1 MSIQN
6 KVALITGGSRG
17 IGRAVSLRLAS
28 DGVKLAI
35 NYKSDRKSADLVV
48 GLVKEMGV
56 EALSVQADVSDSSQV
71 DVMVD
76 QVISEFGNVD
86 ILVNNAGIIHDSLLM
101 RMSEDV
107 WDEVLNTNL
116 KGTYNCTKAVL
127 RYMVRQR
134 WGRVINVV
142 SVVGIEGN
150 PGQSNYAASKAG
162 VIAFSRSIAKEV
174 ASRNITVN
182 SVAPGYISTEIVA
195 DLNPEFKELILSR
208 IPQNKF
214 GTVEDVSN
222 MVGYLASEEANYIT
236 GEVIRVDGGIESVSY
251 THLTLP
257 TILLV

>member
-6 KVALITGGSRG
+6 KVALVTGGSRG

-236 GEVIRVDGGIESVSY
+236 GEVIRVDGGIE
-251 THLTLP
+251 L
-257 TILLV
+257 

>member
-1 MSIQN
+1 MSIHN

-17 IGRAVSLRLAS
+17 IGKAVAIRLAR

-35 NYKSDRKSADLVV
+35 NYKSDKKSADLVV
-48 GLVKEMGV
+48 GLANEMGV
-56 EALSVQADVSDSSQV
+56 EALAVQADVSDSSQV
-71 DVMVD
+71 YVMVG
-76 QVISEFGNVD
+76 QVVSTFGNVD

-101 RMSEDV
+101 RMSEEI

-116 KGTYNCTKAVL
+116 KGSYNCTKAVL

-236 GEVIRVDGGIESVSY
+236 GEVIRVDGGIE
-251 THLTLP
+251 L
-257 TILLV
+257 

>member
-1 MSIQN
+1 LSIEG

-17 IGRAVSLRLAS
+17 IGRAIAVRLAKQ
-28 DGVKLAI
+28 GVNLAI
-35 NYKSDRKSADLVV
+35 NYKTNKESADWVV
-48 GLVKEMGV
+48 DVTSKLGV
-56 EALSVQADVSDSSQV
+56 EALSVAGDVANNYEVEQMTKQIVDS
-71 DVMVD
+71 
-76 QVISEFGNVD
+76 FGSID

-101 RMSEDV
+101 RMSENV
-107 WDEVLNTNL
+107 WDEVLDTNL

-127 RYMVRQR
+127 KFMVRKR
-134 WGRVINVV
+134 WGRIINVV

-236 GEVIRVDGGIESVSY
+236 GEVIRVDGGIE
-251 THLTLP
+251 L
-257 TILLV
+257 

>member
-1 MSIQN
+1 MSIHN

-48 GLVKEMGV
+48 DLAKEMGV

-76 QVISEFGNVD
+76 QVVSEFGNVD

-116 KGTYNCTKAVL
+116 KGSYNCTKAVL

-236 GEVIRVDGGIESVSY
+236 GEVIRVDGGIE
-251 THLTLP
+251 L
-257 TILLV
+257 

>member
-1 MSIQN
+1 MSIHN

-48 GLVKEMGV
+48 GLAKEMGV

-76 QVISEFGNVD
+76 QVVSEFGNVD

-116 KGTYNCTKAVL
+116 KGSYNCTKAVL

-236 GEVIRVDGGIESVSY
+236 GEVIRVDGGIE
-251 THLTLP
+251 L
-257 TILLV
+257 

>member
-1 MSIQN
+1 MSISG

-17 IGRAVSLRLAS
+17 IGRAIALRLAK
-28 DGVKLAI
+28 DGVKI
-35 NYKSDRKSADLVV
+35 VVNYKANEDAAQWVV
-48 GLVKEMGV
+48 NAVEQMGG
-56 EALSVQADVSDSSQV
+56 EAMTVIADVSDNSSV
-71 DVMVD
+71 DDMVKKID
-76 QVISEFGNVD
+76 EQWGGVD

-101 RMSEDV
+101 RMTEDV

-127 RYMVRQR
+127 RFMVRKR
-134 WGRVINVV
+134 WGRIINVV

-182 SVAPGYISTEIVA
+182 SVAPGYIATEIVE
-195 DLNPEFKELILSR
+195 DLTPEFRDIIFSR
-208 IPQNKF
+208 IPQNRF
-214 GTVEDVSN
+214 GTVDDVAN

-236 GEVIRVDGGIESVSY
+236 GEVIRVDGGIE
-251 THLTLP
+251 L
-257 TILLV
+257 

>member
-48 GLVKEMGV
+48 GLAKEMGV

-76 QVISEFGNVD
+76 QVVSEFGNVD

-116 KGTYNCTKAVL
+116 KGSYNCTKAVL

-195 DLNPEFKELILSR
+195 DLNPEFKS
-208 IPQNKF
+208 
-214 GTVEDVSN
+214 G
-222 MVGYLASEEANYIT
+222 
-236 GEVIRVDGGIESVSY
+236 SY
-251 THLTLP
+251 EFLT
-257 TILLV
+257 T

>member
-1 MSIQN
+1 MSIHN

-17 IGRAVSLRLAS
+17 IGKAVAIRLAR

-35 NYKSDRKSADLVV
+35 NYKSDKKSADLVV
-48 GLVKEMGV
+48 GLANEMGV
-56 EALSVQADVSDSSQV
+56 EALAVQADVSDSSQV

-76 QVISEFGNVD
+76 QVVSEFGNVD

-101 RMSEDV
+101 RMSEEI

-116 KGTYNCTKAVL
+116 KGSYNCTKAVL

-236 GEVIRVDGGIESVSY
+236 GEVIRVDGGIE
-251 THLTLP
+251 L
-257 TILLV
+257 

>member
-76 QVISEFGNVD
+76 QVVSEFGNVD

-236 GEVIRVDGGIESVSY
+236 GEVIRVDGGIE
-251 THLTLP
+251 L
-257 TILLV
+257 

>member
-1 MSIQN
+1 MYILSIHN

-17 IGRAVSLRLAS
+17 IGKAVAIRLAR

-35 NYKSDRKSADLVV
+35 NYKSDKKSADLVV
-48 GLVKEMGV
+48 GLANEMGV
-56 EALSVQADVSDSSQV
+56 EALAVQADVSDSSQV
-71 DVMVD
+71 DVMVG
-76 QVISEFGNVD
+76 QVVSTFGNVD
-86 ILVNNAGIIHDSLLM
+86 IFVNNSGIIHDSLLM
-101 RMSEDV
+101 RMSEEIL
-107 WDEVLNTNL
+107 DEVLNTNL
-116 KGTYNCTKAVL
+116 KGSYNCTKAVL

-236 GEVIRVDGGIESVSY
+236 GEVIRVDGGIE
-251 THLTLP
+251 L
-257 TILLV
+257 